1 MPEFTPV
8 QVSAIRSGLSP
19 GLTVVVGPPGTG
31 KTDTAVSIIT
41 NLFRSFPTQ
50 RTLLVTHSNAA
61 LNDLFEKIMATG
73 VVDERYMIRL
83 GSGEKDLNVQSTH
96 DFTKQGRVR
105 YTLSRRASLLG
116 EVQLLSESLGV
127 SSVAERGAAGES
139 SYTCE
144 TAMLFHT
151 HHVRTRVQKFLKSV
165 EEGEDAE
172 EAFPFA
178 AYYGGKG
185 VSFGSQEEAEGVF
198 QRMNS
203 MFEEVR
209 EAD

>member
-1 MPEFTPV
+1 M
-8 QVSAIRSGLSP
+8 
-19 GLTVVVGPPGTG
+19 
-31 KTDTAVSIIT
+31 
-41 NLFRSFPTQ
+41 
-50 RTLLVTHSNAA
+50 THSNAA

-83 GSGEKDLNVQSTH
+83 GLGEKDLNVQSTH

-105 YTLSRRASLLG
+105 YTLERRAKLLN

-127 SSVAERGAAGES
+127 SNVAERGAAGDS

-144 TAMLFHT
+144 TAMLFQT
-151 HHVRTRVQKFLKSV
+151 HHIHTRIQKFLKTV
-165 EEGEDAE
+165 KEGGDAA

-185 VSFGSQEEAEGVF
+185 ASFGSEDEAKGTFESL
-198 QRMNS
+198 NS

-209 EAD
+209 RGKQRYDRLREHDSYTEDTLVTA